1 LPDLVVR
8 IALINLLKGEIVMD
22 SDTIKHLIET
32 ESFFDSL
39 SEIKFDDL
47 KNIFNYCIKKHPA
60 LLNDLVNNLYENY
73 KDKYPDL
80 IHEDE
85 DIWPYNLADWAE
97 DVASKMDDNDLAKPF
112 YKMAGMFYE
121 TYYDM
126 VNLLNL
132 IVKTYKDIDKNFIVE
147 AAEFEGWGEFE
158 DESID
163 DPEDFEME
171 LDIDIANLEMES
183 EILEKMKMQM
193 RNF

>member
-1 LPDLVVR
+1 
-8 IALINLLKGEIVMD
+8 MD